1 MKYLK
6 ILLFPFSIIYWAIT
20 ALRNKMYDTGFYGST
35 DFDLP
40 VISVGNLS
48 TGGTGKTPL
57 IEYLINLLIE
67 NETVGV
73 LSRGYRRKTNGFF
86 LSPNS
91 PDPKIIGDEPALL
104 KWKYPQIE
112 VAVGEERVMAI
123 PLLVGANPDLSV
135 ILLDDAFQHR
145 AARPWIS
152 IITTTYQL
160 PFWKDKI
167 LPIGNLRE
175 SRSGFKR
182 ANIII
187 VTNCPKTLSLEE
199 KTVIKKTIN
208 TLENQYVL
216 FSSIEYEIPF
226 LLSNPSIKISLNS
239 ALNVLLFAG
248 IGNPEMLKSHVQS
261 KVKSLKWL
269 GFSDH
274 HWYSDRDIF
283 KIEADS
289 KEDDIKR
296 IILTTEKDAIRFYEY
311 MPLIKKEGIEIY
323 VLPMKMQFLAND
335 GILFDKLLKESIAYF
350 KEK

>member
-1 MKYLK
+1 MKYLR

-57 IEYLINLLIE
+57 IEYLINLLVE

-73 LSRGYRRKTNGFF
+73 LSRGYRRKTHGFF

-123 PLLVGANPDLSV
+123 PLLVGANPDLGV

-145 AARPWIS
+145 AARTWIS
-152 IITTTYQL
+152 IITTTYQF
-160 PFWKDKI
+160 PYWKDKI
-167 LPIGNLRE
+167 LPIGSLRE
-175 SRSGFKR
+175 AKSGFKR
-182 ANIII
+182 ANNIV
-187 VTNCPKTLSLEE
+187 VTNCPKTLNLDE
-199 KTVIKKTIN
+199 KAIIKKAIN
-208 TLENQYVL
+208 PIENQYVL
-216 FSSIEYEIPF
+216 FSSIEYESPF
-226 LLSNPSIKISLNS
+226 LLSNPSIKISLNGS
-239 ALNVLLFAG
+239 LNVLLFAG
-248 IGNPEMLKSHVQS
+248 IGNPEMLKTYVQS

-283 KIEADS
+283 QIEAHS
-289 KEDDIKR
+289 KEDNIKR

-311 MPLIKKEGIEIY
+311 MPLLNKEGIEIY
-323 VLPMKMQFLAND
+323 VLPMKMEFLGQD
-335 GILFDKLLKESIAYF
+335 GMLFNRLIKESILYF